1 MNARTLERGMVLVSS
16 LLLLLVLT
24 ILGVAMFRSYGLLD
38 RIAGNTRERQRAMH
52 FAESTQ
58 TFAEWWLTAANGANA
73 TAGVTCTAFVT
84 APASGQVCSNILTNP
99 LALPWAGGVT
109 YNLSLAPDGTQ
120 ATQNDYYS
128 APQFYISSIT
138 SSYNRGTGTST
149 NTYQIDA
156 LGYGGT
162 ANTASITESGYL
174 VAVTYTT
181 EPPGS
186 GSNAVKFVNLGGQ

>member
-1 MNARTLERGMVLVSS
+1 MRTRTSERGMVLVSA

-52 FAESTQ
+52 FAESAQ
-58 TFAEWWLTAANGANA
+58 TFAEWWLTADGGANA
-73 TAGVTCTAFVT
+73 TSGVTCSAFVT
-84 APASGQVCSNILTNP
+84 APSQGQVCSNVLANP
-99 LALPWAGGVT
+99 LSLPWAGGVT
-109 YNLSLAPDGTQ
+109 YDLSQAPDGTA
-120 ATQNDYYS
+120 ATSSDYYS

-138 SSYNRGTGTST
+138 SSYNRASGTAT

-156 LGYGGT
+156 LGYGGS
-162 ANTASITESGYL
+162 ANTASVAESGYL

-181 EPPGS
+181 EPPS
-186 GSNAVKFVNLGGQ
+186 GPNAVKFVNLGGQ